1 MKVVLASNNAGK
13 LKEMQAILKVLDV
26 TLVPQREFGVKD
38 ADETGSTFVENALIK
53 ARHACV
59 QTGLPAIS
67 DDSGLQVPA
76 LAGAPGVHSSR
87 YSGGDSQA
95 NIEKLL
101 ENMKTF
107 QGKQRTAAFHCVIVY
122 LAHENDPTPLICQ
135 GRWDGIILDEPVGA
149 GGFGYDPVFYV
160 PDCELGAAQL
170 AAAEKNKISHRG
182 KALQQLLLQL
192 PACLK
197 R

>member
-13 LKEMQAILKVLDV
+13 LKEMQSILKVLDV
-26 TLVPQREFGVKD
+26 TLAPQREFGVED
-38 ADETGSTFVENALIK
+38 ADETGSTFVENAIIK

-87 YSGGDSQA
+87 YSGGDAQA
-95 NIEKLL
+95 NVEKLL
-101 ENMKTF
+101 ENLKACKGAKRCASF
-107 QGKQRTAAFHCVIVY
+107 YCVIVY
-122 LAHENDPTPLICQ
+122 FAHENDPTPLICQ
-135 GRWDGIILDEPVGA
+135 GRWDGMILEAPVGD
-149 GGFGYDPVFYV
+149 GGFGYDPIFYV
-160 PDCELGAAQL
+160 PECELGAAQL
-170 AAAEKNKISHRG
+170 APTEKNKISHRG
-182 KALQQLLLQL
+182 KALQQLLSPL
-192 PACLK
+192 PECLK